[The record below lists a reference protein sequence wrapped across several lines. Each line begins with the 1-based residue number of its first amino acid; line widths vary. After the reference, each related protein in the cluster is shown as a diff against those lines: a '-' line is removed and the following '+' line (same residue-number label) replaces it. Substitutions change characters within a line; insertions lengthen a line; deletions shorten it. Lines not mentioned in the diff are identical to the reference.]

1 MCKKK
6 MKSCGTQTDIT
17 YSRRNNCFMQT
28 NKEGPDGERLST
40 TDTDDSMDDELDESY
55 LSQMSQESDT
65 NSMSDSES
73 ELSSY
78 DPLND
83 TKLIVF
89 WSTLLPLL
97 SFCLVCRASAHI
109 THTYYKGCAI
119 VVPLF
124 CTSNHETM
132 WCSMPKINGMFAAN
146 LLIPAS
152 ILFTGTT
159 YSRFNEICD
168 AFGLRCLGKTLYNS
182 IQKKYLFPC
191 IHKIY
196 KTF

>member
-1 MCKKK
+1 M
-6 MKSCGTQTDIT
+6 
-17 YSRRNNCFMQT
+17 N
-28 NKEGPDGERLST
+28 
-40 TDTDDSMDDELDESY
+40 

-73 ELSSY
+73 ESSSY

-83 TKLIVF
+83 TTLIVF

-119 VVPLF
+119 VVTLF

-146 LLIPAS
+146 LFIPVS
-152 ILFTGTT
+152 ILFTGAN

-168 AFGLRCLGKTLYNS
+168 AFGLKCPGKTLYDS
-182 IQKKYLFPC
+182 IQKYLFPC

-196 KTF
+196 KTFRDIHIDDITEQGGID